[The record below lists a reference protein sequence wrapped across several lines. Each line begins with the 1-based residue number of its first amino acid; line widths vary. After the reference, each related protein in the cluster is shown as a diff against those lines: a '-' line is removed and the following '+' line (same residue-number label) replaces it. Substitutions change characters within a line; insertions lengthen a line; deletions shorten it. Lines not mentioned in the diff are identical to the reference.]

1 MKQEPKVL
9 QTKTQHHTKKNSGP
23 WQVTVMVCHK
33 MSGQLS
39 LKEKKNINSVINK
52 LTWNLAEW
60 QKKSEMSSHS
70 SFWHV
75 FHFCDEMSSPILKAK
90 ERHVWGVSDLPIA
103 QSSACSTQKSL
114 NSRTDSAQQVTRVC
128 SLLPLQEYRF
138 PTFNRMDVK
147 SPITVQL

>member
-9 QTKTQHHTKKNSGP
+9 QTKTQHHTKKLRTMTGD
-23 WQVTVMVCHK
+23 CHA
-33 MSGQLS
+33 LS
-39 LKEKKNINSVINK
+39 QDVWAAFFKRKKKNINSVINK
-52 LTWNLAEW
+52 LTWNLTEW

-90 ERHVWGVSDLPIA
+90 ERHVWGVSDLPMA
-103 QSSACSTQKSL
+103 QSSACLTQKSL
-114 NSRTDSAQQVTRVC
+114 NSWTDSTQQVTRVC

-138 PTFNRMDVK
+138 PTFNRMDAK